1 MMSLQVTNQLP
12 FTEIFLHAI
21 VRDAYGRKMSK
32 SLGNVVDPMWMING
46 ISLKEMLATLTTGNL
61 AAKEID
67 KAGKGMEKD

>member
-1 MMSLQVTNQLP
+1 
-12 FTEIFLHAI
+12 
-21 VRDAYGRKMSK
+21 MSK